1 MENFNETSLR
11 DDVKQAVAELGFT
24 TPTPVQAQTIPAI
37 LDSDRDLVALA
48 RTGTGKTA
56 GFGLPVVNDID
67 TDINAVQ
74 ALILCPTRELC
85 LQISRDL
92 TDFARFRKGVN
103 VVAVY
108 GGASAGDQIRSIR
121 NGGNIVVGTPGRTL
135 DLINRSKLVVDQ
147 VKRVVLDEADEML
160 NMGFQEELNGILD
173 ATPKEKQTLL
183 FSATMPKEARKISRD
198 YMNDPQ
204 EISIDHT
211 DAGNSNITHLYY
223 KVKGSDR
230 FALLKLLVEL
240 DESMYAV
247 IFCRTRR
254 EVDGVAEDLRYA
266 GHDAGSLHGD
276 MSQAQRDDVM
286 KRFRKGRIKLMVA
299 TDVAARG
306 LDVSDL
312 THVINYNL
320 PDAPEIYVHRSGRTG
335 RAGKEGVAVSIVTG
349 RELRKIRDIE
359 RYGKLEFT
367 QAPIPNQDEVYRR
380 RAMRLVES
388 VVAAELTDKKL
399 LQLLPEITEGLE
411 SLDREQ
417 LLQHFIAHSLAD
429 FSKQASSGKS
439 VEAPRED
446 SRDGHDRDDRKE
458 RRERRSNVSYTKL
471 CMSAGRRQGY
481 TVPQVIGMLNK
492 NVPGGK
498 IDLGKIDLQN
508 NLTFIDVDAREASRV
523 VAALSGVQDKGQD
536 INLSIYDG
544 AMGGG
549 DNGGGNQGDDRPRN
563 KYRSFSGGQP
573 SGAGGFAKGKKK
585 HRKGQGK

>member
-1 MENFNETSLR
+1 METFNETSLR

-37 LDSDRDLVALA
+37 LNSDRDLVALA

-56 GFGLPVVNDID
+56 GFGLPVVDGID
-67 TDINAVQ
+67 TEVNAVQ

-92 TDFARFRKGVN
+92 TEFARFRKGVN

-108 GGASAGDQIRSIR
+108 GGASVGDQIRAIR
-121 NGGNIVVGTPGRTL
+121 SGGNIVVGTPGRTL
-135 DLINRSKLVVDQ
+135 DLINRGKLVVDQ
-147 VKRVVLDEADEML
+147 LKRVVLDEADEML

-183 FSATMPKEARKISRD
+183 FSATMPKEARKISTD

-211 DAGNSNITHLYY
+211 DAGNSDITHIYY

-230 FALLKLLVEL
+230 FNLLKLLVEL
-240 DESMYAV
+240 DEDMYAV

-266 GHDAGSLHGD
+266 GHSADALHGD

-286 KRFRKGRIKLMVA
+286 KRFRKGRIKLLVA

-320 PDAPEIYVHRSGRTG
+320 PDAPEVYVHRSGRTG
-335 RAGKEGVAVSIVTG
+335 RAGKEGIAVSIVTG
-349 RELRKIRDIE
+349 RELRKLRDIE
-359 RYGKLEFT
+359 RYGKIEFNE
-367 QAPIPNQDEVYRR
+367 APIPSQDEVYSR
-380 RAMRLVES
+380 RAQRFVETLK
-388 VVAAELTDKKL
+388 AAELKDKKL
-399 LQLLPEITEGLE
+399 QALLPEIKE
-411 SLDREQ
+411 SLEDVDREQ
-417 LLQHFIAHSLAD
+417 LIELIVAHGLAGL
-429 FSKQASSGKS
+429 SKQLGDTRKL
-439 VEAPRED
+439 EAPREEK
-446 SRDGHDRDDRKE
+446 REKKG
-458 RRERRSNVSYTKL
+458 RERRSNVSYTRL
-471 CMSAGRRQGY
+471 CMAAGRRQGY

-492 NVPGGK
+492 NVPGRK

-508 NLTFIDVDAREASRV
+508 NLTFIDVDEREATRV
-523 VAALSGVQDKGQD
+523 VAALDGVQDRGQD
-536 INLSIYDG
+536 VNLRIYDG
-544 AMGGG
+544 NVAPES
-549 DNGGGNQGDDRPRN
+549 NDRGERKSRN
-563 KYRSFSGGQP
+563 KYKGFD
-573 SGAGGFAKGKKK
+573 GGFKKTKKK

>member
-11 DDVKQAVAELGFT
+11 DDVKQAVAQLGFT
-24 TPTPVQAQTIPAI
+24 TPTPVQAKTIPAI
-37 LDSDRDLVALA
+37 LGSDRDLIALA

-56 GFGLPVVNDID
+56 GFGLPVVDGID
-67 TDINAVQ
+67 TELDAVQ

-92 TDFARFRKGVN
+92 TEFARFRKGVN

-108 GGASAGDQIRSIR
+108 GGASAGDQIRAIR
-121 NGGNIVVGTPGRTL
+121 SGANIIVGTPGRTL
-135 DLINRSKLVVDQ
+135 DLINRKKLVVDQ
-147 VKRVVLDEADEML
+147 LKRVVLDEADEML

-173 ATPKEKQTLL
+173 ATPREKQTLL
-183 FSATMPKEARKISRD
+183 FSATMPKEARKISTD

-223 KVKGSDR
+223 KVKGAHR
-230 FALLKLLVEL
+230 FSLLKLLVEL
-240 DESMYAV
+240 DPDMYAV

-254 EVDGVAEDLRYA
+254 EVDGVAEDLRFA
-266 GHDAGSLHGD
+266 GHAADALHGD

-286 KRFRKGRIKLMVA
+286 KRFRKGRIKLLVA

-320 PDAPEIYVHRSGRTG
+320 PDAPEVYVHRSGRTG
-335 RAGKEGVAVSIVTG
+335 RAGKEGVAISIVTG
-349 RELRKIRDIE
+349 REVRKLRDIE
-359 RYGKLEFT
+359 RYGKIEFT
-367 QAPIPNQDEVYRR
+367 EAPIPSQEEVYRR
-380 RAMRLVES
+380 RALRFVTS
-388 VVAAELTDKKL
+388 VKEATMSDQKL
-399 LQLLPEITEGLE
+399 LSLMPEIVDGLAD
-411 SLDREQ
+411 LDREALIQ
-417 LLQHFIAHSLAD
+417 QFVALSLSD
-429 FSKQASSGKS
+429 FSQQVGSSRP
-439 VEAPRED
+439 VEAGSDDKRERK
-446 SRDGHDRDDRKE
+446 SHD
-458 RRERRSNVSYTKL
+458 RRSNVSYTRL

-492 NVPGGK
+492 NLPGKK

-508 NLTFIDVDAREASRV
+508 NLTFIDVDSTEASRV
-523 VAALSGVQDKGQD
+523 VAALAGVQDRGND
-536 INLSIYDG
+536 VELRIYDG
-544 AMGGG
+544 QA
-549 DNGGGNQGDDRPRN
+549 GGNDDGPRGKRPRN
-563 KYRSFSGGQP
+563 KYKTGAP
-573 SGAGGFAKGKKK
+573 SPGSFAKRDKKK

>member
-1 MENFNETSLR
+1 MESFNETSLR
-11 DDVKQAVAELGFT
+11 DDVKRAVAELGFT
-24 TPTPVQAQTIPAI
+24 TPTPVQAKTIPAI
-37 LDSDRDLVALA
+37 LDSDRDLIALA

-56 GFGLPVVNDID
+56 GFGLPVVNGID
-67 TDINAVQ
+67 TETYAVQ

-85 LQISRDL
+85 LQIARDL
-92 TDFARFRKGVN
+92 IEFARFRKGVN

-108 GGASAGDQIRSIR
+108 GGASAGDQIRAIR
-121 NGGNIVVGTPGRTL
+121 SGGNIVVGTPGRTL
-135 DLINRSKLVVDQ
+135 DLINRGKLVVDSL
-147 VKRVVLDEADEML
+147 KRVVLDEADEML

-183 FSATMPKEARKISRD
+183 FSATMPREARKISTD

-211 DAGNSNITHLYY
+211 DAGNSNITHVYY

-230 FALLKLLVEL
+230 FSLVKLLVEL
-240 DESMYAV
+240 NEDMYAV

-254 EVDGVAEDLRYA
+254 EVDGVAEDLRFA
-266 GHDAGSLHGD
+266 GHAADALHGD

-286 KRFRKGRIKLMVA
+286 KRFRKGRIKLLVA

-320 PDAPEIYVHRSGRTG
+320 PDAPEVYVHRSGRTG
-335 RAGKEGVAVSIVTG
+335 RAGKEGIAVSIVTG

-359 RYGKLEFT
+359 RYGKLEISE
-367 QAPIPNQDEVYRR
+367 APIPSQDEVYRR
-380 RAMRLVES
+380 RAMSFVTS
-388 VVAAELTDKKL
+388 IQQAELKDKKL
-399 LQLLPEITEGLE
+399 QQLLPEITEGLE
-411 SLDREQ
+411 SLDREE
-417 LLQHFIAHSLAD
+417 LIQHFIAYSLAD
-429 FSKQASSGKS
+429 FSKQLGS
-439 VEAPRED
+439 VRKVESP
-446 SRDGHDRDDRKE
+446 RDDPRDRTE
-458 RRERRSNVSYTKL
+458 RRERRSNVSYTRL
-471 CMSAGRRQGY
+471 CMAAGRRQGY

-492 NVPGGK
+492 NVPGRK

-508 NLTFIDVDAREASRV
+508 NLTFIDVDEKEASRV

-536 INLSIYDG
+536 INLSVYDG
-544 AMGGG
+544 NMPSNAGGG
-549 DNGGGNQGDDRPRN
+549 DGDRQQRN
-563 KYRSFSGGQP
+563 KYRGFE
-573 SGAGGFAKGKKK
+573 GGFSKGKKK

>member
-11 DDVKQAVAELGFT
+11 DDVKQAVAHLGFT
-24 TPTPVQAQTIPAI
+24 TPTPVQAKTIPAI
-37 LDSDRDLVALA
+37 LGSDRDLIALA

-56 GFGLPVVNDID
+56 GFGLPVVDGID
-67 TDINAVQ
+67 TELEAVQ

-85 LQISRDL
+85 LQISKDL
-92 TDFARFRKGVN
+92 TEFARFRKGVN

-108 GGASAGDQIRSIR
+108 GGASAGDQIRAIR
-121 NGGNIVVGTPGRTL
+121 QGANIVVGTPGRTL
-135 DLINRSKLVVDQ
+135 DLINRNKLVVDQ
-147 VKRVVLDEADEML
+147 LKRVVLDEADEML
-160 NMGFQEELNGILD
+160 NMGFQEELNGILA

-183 FSATMPKEARKISRD
+183 FSATMPKEARKISTD

-230 FALLKLLVEL
+230 FSLLKLLVEL
-240 DESMYAV
+240 DTEMYAV

-254 EVDGVAEDLRYA
+254 EVDGVAEDLRFA
-266 GHDAGSLHGD
+266 GHSADALHGD

-286 KRFRKGRIKLMVA
+286 KRFRKGRIKLLVA

-320 PDAPEIYVHRSGRTG
+320 PDAPEVYVHRSGRTG
-335 RAGKEGVAVSIVTG
+335 RAGKEGIAVSIVTG

-359 RYGKLEFT
+359 RYGKLEFSE
-367 QAPIPNQDEVYRR
+367 APIPSQDEVYRR
-380 RAMRLVES
+380 RAMAFVDS
-388 VVAAELTDKKL
+388 VKEAELTDKKL
-399 LQLLPEITEGLE
+399 SGLLPDITTALE
-411 SLDREQ
+411 ELDREALIQ
-417 LLQHFIAHSLAD
+417 KFLALSLGD
-429 FSKQASSGKS
+429 FSKQLGSVRA

-446 SRDGHDRDDRKE
+446 PRDRKE
-458 RRERRSNVSYTKL
+458 KRERRTNVSYTRL
-471 CMSAGRRQGY
+471 CMAAGRRQGY

-492 NVPGGK
+492 NVPGRQ

-508 NLTFIDVDAREASRV
+508 NLTFIDVDEKEATRV
-523 VAALSGVQDKGQD
+523 VSAFDGVRDKGQEL
-536 INLSIYDG
+536 NLRIYDG
-544 AMGGG
+544 TGG
-549 DNGGGNQGDDRPRN
+549 DFSNGDGDGNSSNGREKRPRN
-563 KYRSFSGGQP
+563 KYQGFTGGHP
-573 SGAGGFAKGKKK
+573 GNFRKDKKK

>member
-1 MENFNETSLR
+1 METFNETSLR

-37 LDSDRDLVALA
+37 LNSDRDLVALA

-56 GFGLPVVNDID
+56 GFGLPVVDGID
-67 TDINAVQ
+67 TEVHAVQ

-92 TDFARFRKGVN
+92 TEFARFRKGVN

-108 GGASAGDQIRSIR
+108 GGASVGDQIRAIR
-121 NGGNIVVGTPGRTL
+121 AGGNIVVGTPGRTL
-135 DLINRSKLVVDQ
+135 DLINRGKLVVDQ
-147 VKRVVLDEADEML
+147 LKRVVLDEADEML

-183 FSATMPKEARKISRD
+183 FSATMPKEARKISTD

-230 FALLKLLVEL
+230 FNLLKLLVEL
-240 DESMYAV
+240 DEDMYAV

-266 GHDAGSLHGD
+266 GHSADALHGD

-286 KRFRKGRIKLMVA
+286 KRFRKGRIKLLVA

-320 PDAPEIYVHRSGRTG
+320 PDAPEVYVHRSGRTG
-335 RAGKEGVAVSIVTG
+335 RAGKEGIAVSIVTG
-349 RELRKIRDIE
+349 RELRKLRDIE
-359 RYGKLEFT
+359 RYGNIEFNE
-367 QAPIPNQDEVYRR
+367 APIPSQDEVYSR
-380 RAMRLVES
+380 RAQRFVETLKS
-388 VVAAELTDKKL
+388 AELKDQKL
-399 LQLLPEITEGLE
+399 QALLPEIKE
-411 SLDREQ
+411 SLEGIDREQ
-417 LLQHFIAHSLAD
+417 LIELIVARGLAGL
-429 FSKQASSGKS
+429 SKQLGDTRKL
-439 VEAPRED
+439 EAPGED
-446 SRDGHDRDDRKE
+446 KKE
-458 RRERRSNVSYTKL
+458 KKGRERRSNVSYTRL
-471 CMSAGRRQGY
+471 CMAAGRRQGY

-492 NVPGGK
+492 NVPGRK

-508 NLTFIDVDAREASRV
+508 NLTFIDVDEREATRV
-523 VAALSGVQDKGQD
+523 VAALDGVQDRGQD
-536 INLSIYDG
+536 VNLRIYDG
-544 AMGGG
+544 NVAPETRERGE
-549 DNGGGNQGDDRPRN
+549 RKPRN
-563 KYRSFSGGQP
+563 KYKGFE
-573 SGAGGFAKGKKK
+573 GGFKKSKKK

>member
-1 MENFNETSLR
+1 MESFQETSLR

-67 TDINAVQ
+67 PDLHAVQ

-85 LQISRDL
+85 LQITRDL
-92 TDFARFRKGVN
+92 TDYARFRKGVN

-108 GGASAGDQIRSIR
+108 GGASVGDQIRAIR
-121 NGGNIVVGTPGRTL
+121 AGGNIVVGTPGRTL
-135 DLINRSKLVVDQ
+135 DLINRGKLVVDQ
-147 VKRVVLDEADEML
+147 LKRVVLDEADEML

-183 FSATMPKEARKISRD
+183 FSATMPKEARKISTD

-211 DAGNSNITHLYY
+211 EAGNSNITHLYY
-223 KVKGSDR
+223 KVKNSDR
-230 FALLKLLVEL
+230 FSLLKLLVEL
-240 DESMYAV
+240 DEDMYAV

-254 EVDGVAEDLRYA
+254 EVDGVSEDLRFA
-266 GHDAGSLHGD
+266 GHSADALHGD

-286 KRFRKGRIKLMVA
+286 KRFRKGRIKLLVA

-320 PDAPEIYVHRSGRTG
+320 PDAPEVYVHRSGRTG
-335 RAGKEGVAVSIVTG
+335 RAGKEGIAVSIVTG
-349 RELRKIRDIE
+349 RELRKLRDIE
-359 RYGKLEFT
+359 RYGKLAFT
-367 QAPIPNQDEVYRR
+367 EAPIPSQDEVYSR
-380 RAMRLVES
+380 RAQRFVETLKS
-388 VVAAELTDKKL
+388 AELKDKKL
-399 LQLLPEITEGLE
+399 MALLPEITEALE
-411 SLDREQ
+411 GIDREQ
-417 LLQHFIAHSLAD
+417 LIQLIVAHGLAGL
-429 FSKQASSGKS
+429 SKQLGSTRA
-439 VEAPRED
+439 VEAPKED
-446 SRDGHDRDDRKE
+446 QRDKPA
-458 RRERRSNVSYTKL
+458 RERRSNVSYTRL
-471 CMSAGRRQGY
+471 CMAAGRRQGY

-492 NVPGGK
+492 NVPGRK

-508 NLTFIDVDAREASRV
+508 NLTFIDVDEREATRV
-523 VAALSGVQDKGQD
+523 VAALDGVQDRGQD
-536 INLSIYDG
+536 INLRIYDG
-544 AMGGG
+544 NVPAEEAGGG
-549 DNGGGNQGDDRPRN
+549 KERRPRN
-563 KYRSFSGGQP
+563 KYKGFE
-573 SGAGGFAKGKKK
+573 GGFAKSKKK

>member
-1 MENFNETSLR
+1 MENFNETTLR
-11 DDVKQAVAELGFT
+11 DDVKQAVAHLGFT
-24 TPTPVQAQTIPAI
+24 TPTPVQAKTIPAI
-37 LDSDRDLVALA
+37 LGSDRDLIALA

-56 GFGLPVVNDID
+56 GFGLPVVDGID
-67 TDINAVQ
+67 PELDAVQ

-85 LQISRDL
+85 LQISKDL
-92 TDFARFRKGVN
+92 TEFARFRKGVN

-108 GGASAGDQIRSIR
+108 GGASAGDQIRAIR
-121 NGGNIVVGTPGRTL
+121 SGANIVVGTPGRTL
-135 DLINRSKLVVDQ
+135 DLINRKKLVVDQ
-147 VKRVVLDEADEML
+147 LKRVVLDEADEML

-183 FSATMPKEARKISRD
+183 FSATMPKEARKISTD

-230 FALLKLLVEL
+230 FSLLKLLVEL
-240 DESMYAV
+240 NDDMYAV

-254 EVDGVAEDLRYA
+254 EVDGVAEDLRFA
-266 GHDAGSLHGD
+266 GHAADALHGD

-286 KRFRKGRIKLMVA
+286 KRFRKGRIKLLVA

-320 PDAPEIYVHRSGRTG
+320 PDAPEVYVHRSGRTG
-335 RAGKEGVAVSIVTG
+335 RAGKEGIAVSIVTG

-359 RYGKLEFT
+359 RYGKLEFSE
-367 QAPIPNQDEVYRR
+367 APIPSQDEVYRR
-380 RAMRLVES
+380 RAMSFVETFTS
-388 VVAAELTDKKL
+388 AELTDNKL
-399 LQLLPEITEGLE
+399 LSLLPEMSEALEGI
-411 SLDREQ
+411 DREE
-417 LLQHFIAHSLAD
+417 LIRKIVAFGLAD
-429 FSKQASSGKS
+429 FSKQIGSVRA

-446 SRDGHDRDDRKE
+446 KRDKKE
-458 RRERRSNVSYTKL
+458 RRERRSNVSYTRL
-471 CMSAGRRQGY
+471 CMAAGRRQGY

-492 NVPGGK
+492 NVPGRQ

-508 NLTFIDVDAREASRV
+508 NLTFIDVDEKEATRV
-523 VAALSGVQDKGQD
+523 VAAFDGVRDKGQEL
-536 INLSIYDG
+536 NLRIYDG
-544 AMGGG
+544 TAGPG
-549 DNGGGNQGDDRPRN
+549 DNDDSREKRPRN
-563 KYRSFSGGQP
+563 KYKTFSGGNP
-573 SGAGGFAKGKKK
+573 GSFGKAKKK

>member
-1 MENFNETSLR
+1 MENFNQTSLR

-56 GFGLPVVNDID
+56 GFGLPVVDGID
-67 TDINAVQ
+67 TDIDAVQ

-108 GGASAGDQIRSIR
+108 GGASAGDQIRAIR

-135 DLINRSKLVVDQ
+135 DLINRKKLVVDQ

-183 FSATMPKEARKISRD
+183 FSATMPKEARKISTD
-198 YMNDPQ
+198 YMNDPR

-266 GHDAGSLHGD
+266 GHDAGALHGD

-320 PDAPEIYVHRSGRTG
+320 PDAPEVYVHRSGRTG
-335 RAGKEGVAVSIVTG
+335 RAGKEGIAVSIVTG

-367 QAPIPNQDEVYRR
+367 QAPIPKQDEVYRR

-399 LQLLPEITEGLE
+399 LELLPEITEGLE

-417 LLQHFIAHSLAD
+417 LLRHFIAHSLAD

-446 SRDGHDRDDRKE
+446 SRDDRKQ
-458 RRERRSNVSYTKL
+458 RRERRSNVSYTRL

-523 VAALSGVQDKGQD
+523 VAALSGVQDKGQE

-544 AMGGG
+544 G
-549 DNGGGNQGDDRPRN
+549 NG
-563 KYRSFSGGQP
+563 
-573 SGAGGFAKGKKK
+573 
-585 HRKGQGK
+585 

>member
-11 DDVKQAVAELGFT
+11 DDVKQAVAHLGFT
-24 TPTPVQAQTIPAI
+24 TPTPVQAKTIPAI
-37 LDSDRDLVALA
+37 LGSDRDLIALA

-56 GFGLPVVNDID
+56 GFGLPVVDGID
-67 TDINAVQ
+67 PELNAVQ

-85 LQISRDL
+85 LQITKDL
-92 TDFARFRKGVN
+92 TEFARFRKGVT

-108 GGASAGDQIRSIR
+108 GGASAGDQIRAIR
-121 NGGNIVVGTPGRTL
+121 QGANIVVGTPGRTL
-135 DLINRSKLVVDQ
+135 DLINRKKLVVDQ
-147 VKRVVLDEADEML
+147 LKRVVLDEADEML

-183 FSATMPKEARKISRD
+183 FSATMPKEARKISTD

-230 FALLKLLVEL
+230 FSLLKLLVEL
-240 DESMYAV
+240 DTDMYAV

-254 EVDGVAEDLRYA
+254 EVDGVAEDLRFA
-266 GHDAGSLHGD
+266 GHAADALHGD

-286 KRFRKGRIKLMVA
+286 KRFRKGRIKLLVA

-320 PDAPEIYVHRSGRTG
+320 PDAPEVYVHRSGRTG
-335 RAGKEGVAVSIVTG
+335 RAGKEGIAVSIVTG

-359 RYGKLEFT
+359 RYGKLEFS
-367 QAPIPNQDEVYRR
+367 QAPIPSQDEVYRR
-380 RAMRLVES
+380 RAMAFVGS
-388 VVAAELTDKKL
+388 VKEAELTDKKL
-399 LQLLPEITEGLE
+399 TALLPEVTSALEGLDRD
-411 SLDREQ
+411 SLIQ
-417 LLQHFIAHSLAD
+417 KFIALSLGD
-429 FSKQASSGKS
+429 FSKQLGSVRT
-439 VEAPRED
+439 VEAPKEERGERRE
-446 SRDGHDRDDRKE
+446 K
-458 RRERRSNVSYTKL
+458 RERRSNVSYTRL
-471 CMSAGRRQGY
+471 CMAAGRRQGY

-492 NVPGGK
+492 NVPGRQ

-508 NLTFIDVDAREASRV
+508 NLTFIDVDEKEATRV
-523 VAALSGVQDKGQD
+523 VAAFDGVRDKGQEL
-536 INLSIYDG
+536 NLRIYDG
-544 AMGGG
+544 NAGSF
-549 DNGGGNQGDDRPRN
+549 DNDNETSREKRPRN
-563 KYRSFSGGQP
+563 KYQGFTGGH
-573 SGAGGFAKGKKK
+573 AGNFRKEKKK